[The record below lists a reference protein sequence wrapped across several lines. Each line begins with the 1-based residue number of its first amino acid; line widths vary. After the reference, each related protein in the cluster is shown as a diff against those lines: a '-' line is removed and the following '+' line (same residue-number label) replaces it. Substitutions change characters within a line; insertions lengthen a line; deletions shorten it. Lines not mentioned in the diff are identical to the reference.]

1 MEKALTFTF
10 KNPFGAN
17 LTIPAFCP
25 VKNEFSYLDTTPKE
39 NFLLVPFQVG
49 MRLSGKTFEEFKKQ
63 ELPEKKDQYSYVLTK
78 PIAPKPW
85 KFTGKLFENQAT
97 LKSKAF
103 PIISQTGSVSLFLP
117 CSWGKTIQATELAAS
132 LVGES
137 GGRVLVLVT
146 RIILEGQWQ
155 DTFEKFTDAKTEII
169 GTRKGKATY
178 PVVESKVT
186 AEETPQLVI
195 SRIGR
200 IKNFSGKLDV
210 LILDEAHFFCTD
222 NNLQE
227 LLKLEPKYVIVLTA
241 TPNRDDGMEKILV
254 ALAGN
259 KKHQFWAIS
268 KKPFKVYPLISGF
281 SVADC
286 ETKSQ
291 DKNLPDIAPDS
302 SRVRLES
309 ALAALQPRNDKI
321 IRLIRKIVSKTGF
334 KCAIVGDRVT
344 QLDYI
349 YTTLQ
354 EKGIDVGRLW
364 GKDKIAKNAR
374 VLVGGIKKI
383 GTGWDEK
390 SGVKDWDGERVDL
403 LFMIIS
409 TAKMEQVS
417 GRVFRS
423 DNPKIIQILDDHR
436 WFDNTWKENV
446 KWFESRE
453 GDIQDKGTWE
463 EIAQM
468 LIEEGKADSGK
479 EELIIGGGEN
489 EVAPEV
495 PDKPCSS
502 KKKEV
507 ETDIRIQIVKKEAK
521 RVGHF

>member
-1 MEKALTFTF
+1 MTFTF

-17 LTIPAFCP
+17 LVIPAFS
-25 VKNEFSYLDTTPKE
+25 VAKDQNYRYDTTPQE
-39 NFLLVPFQVG
+39 SYLMVPFQVG
-49 MRLSGKTFEEFKKQ
+49 IRLSGKTFEEFKKQ
-63 ELPEKKDQYSYVLTK
+63 QLTERVDSYIYQ
-78 PIAPKPW
+78 PIQGETPKPW
-85 KFTGKLFENQAT
+85 KFTGKLFEKQGI
-97 LKSKAF
+97 LREKAL
-103 PIISQTGSVSLFLP
+103 PVIKETGSVSLFLP

-132 LVGES
+132 LVGDT

-155 DTFEKFTDAKTEII
+155 DTFEKFTDAKVEII
-169 GTRKGKATY
+169 GTRKTKAVY
-178 PVVESKVT
+178 PTKVET
-186 AEETPQLVI
+186 AVETSQLVI

-200 IKNFSGKLDV
+200 VKSFYGKLDV

-259 KKHQFWAIS
+259 KRHQFWAIS
-268 KKPFKVYPLISGF
+268 KKPFKVYPIVSGY
-281 SVADC
+281 SVSDC
-286 ETKSQ
+286 KTQSQ

-309 ALAALQPRNDKI
+309 ALAALQPRNDRI
-321 IRLIRKIVSKTGF
+321 IKLIRKIVSKTGF

-364 GKDKIAKNAR
+364 GKDKIAKNAK

-436 WFDNTWKENV
+436 WFHNTWKENV

-453 GDIQDKGTWE
+453 GDIQDEGSWD
-463 EIAQM
+463 EITQM

-495 PDKPCSS
+495 PDKPSSS

-507 ETDIRIQIVKKEAK
+507 ETDIRIQMVKKETK